1 MARSP
6 QIVDVLKLE
15 LRTQGIQ
22 YRQLAQRLDVSESTV
37 KHMFSTKNF
46 SLKRLDKICEIL
58 GIELTDLV
66 AKHEAQIP
74 KIEQLS
80 IEHERELVSDPALC
94 LVAYCVV
101 NNWTLQEI
109 TDMYALDETECI
121 RCLAQLDRMKM
132 IELLPENKIKTLI
145 SNNFTWHKNGPIE
158 QFFKKEAQQRFLS
171 GSFSGDDAA
180 RIIKLGDLSDK
191 SIQQIIERLESIG
204 GLYDELNTEDSKRSF
219 NSRHGTSMVLAIR
232 KWEFHAFHKLQKW
245 KKGRQR
251 YADGLKLVRNIVIL
265 MV

>member
-6 QIVDVLKLE
+6 QIIDVLKQE
-15 LRTQGIQ
+15 LRVQGIQ
-22 YRQLAQRLDVSESTV
+22 YKTLAEKLQLSESTI

-58 GIELTDLV
+58 GMEISDLV
-66 AKHEAQIP
+66 AQYEARTP

-80 IEHERELVSDPALC
+80 IAHERELVSDAALC

-101 NNWTLQEI
+101 NNWTMQEI
-109 TDMYALDETECI
+109 METYALNETDCV
-121 RCLAQLDRMKM
+121 RCFAQLDRMKM
-132 IELLPENKIKTLI
+132 IELLPENKIKRLI

-158 QFFKKEAQQRFLS
+158 QFFRSEAQERFLS

-191 SIQQIIERLESIG
+191 SILQIIERLENIG
-204 GLYDELNTEDSKRSF
+204 ELYDELNTEDSKHSF
-219 NSRHGTSMVLAIR
+219 YKRHGASMVLAIR
-232 KWEFHAFHKLQKW
+232 KWEFYAFRKLLR
-245 KKGRQR
+245 KG
-251 YADGLKLVRNIVIL
+251 
-265 MV
+265 

>member
-6 QIVDVLKLE
+6 QIVDVLKQE
-15 LRTQGIQ
+15 LRAKGIQ
-22 YRQLAQRLDVSESTV
+22 YRQLAERLELSESTI

-58 GIELTDLV
+58 GFELSDLV
-66 AKHEAQIP
+66 AQHEARTP
-74 KIEQLS
+74 KLEQLS
-80 IEHERELVSDPALC
+80 LDHERELVSDAALC

-101 NNWTLQEI
+101 NNWTMQEIIDTYSLQE
-109 TDMYALDETECI
+109 TDCI

-132 IELLPENKIKTLI
+132 IELLPENKIKRLI

-158 QFFKKEAQQRFLS
+158 QFFKSEAQQRFLS

-191 SIQQIIERLESIG
+191 SILQIIERLENIG
-204 GLYDELNTEDSKRSF
+204 ELYDELNTEDSKRSF
-219 NSRHGTSMVLAIR
+219 STRHGTSMVLAIR
-232 KWEFHAFHKLQKW
+232 KWEFYAFRKLLRK
-245 KKGRQR
+245 
-251 YADGLKLVRNIVIL
+251 
-265 MV
+265 

>member
-15 LRTQGIQ
+15 LRSQGIQ
-22 YRQLAQRLDVSESTV
+22 YKQLAEKLDLSESTI
-37 KHMFSTKNF
+37 KHMFSSKNF
-46 SLKRLDKICEIL
+46 SLKRLDSVCEIL
-58 GIELTDLV
+58 GMELTDLV
-66 AKHEAQIP
+66 AKYEAQSP

-80 IEHERELVSDPALC
+80 LEHEKELVSDAALC

-101 NNWTLQEI
+101 NNWTMQEI
-109 TDMYALDETECI
+109 TDMYDLNETECI

-132 IELLPENKIKTLI
+132 IELLPENKIKPLI

-191 SIQQIIERLESIG
+191 SIQQIIERLENIG
-204 GLYDELNTEDSKRSF
+204 ELYDQLNTEDSKQSF

-232 KWEFHAFHKLQKW
+232 KWEFHAFHKLQ
-245 KKGRQR
+245 R
-251 YADGLKLVRNIVIL
+251 
-265 MV
+265 